1 MALAL
6 AGGRGY
12 ICGMLSS
19 VTTRFPLW
27 LMVASLG
34 VLAMALAWQ
43 YVGGVEP
50 CILCIYQ
57 RWPYVAV
64 AALAA
69 AGLALDRRPAAR
81 AAIIGL
87 CGVALLIGAG
97 IAGFHVGVEQHW
109 WAGTDGCGVDP
120 LAAGNSIDALRAQL
134 LAEPVVPCDVVT
146 WSLFGIS
153 MAGYNF
159 VISLG
164 LGATALTV
172 ARQLLKEG
180 GR

>member
-1 MALAL
+1 
-6 AGGRGY
+6 
-12 ICGMLSS
+12 MLSY
-19 VTTRFPLW
+19 VTDRFPLW
-27 LMVASLG
+27 LLAASLG
-34 VLAMALAWQ
+34 VLAVALAWQ
-43 YVGGVEP
+43 HLGGVEP

-64 AALAA
+64 AVLAA
-69 AGLALDRRPAAR
+69 GGLALDRRPAAR

-109 WAGTDGCGVDP
+109 WAGTADCSADP
-120 LAAGNSIDALRAQL
+120 LAAGNSIEALRAQL
-134 LAEPVVPCDVVT
+134 LAEPVVPCDEVA

-159 VISLG
+159 LISLG
-164 LGATALTV
+164 LGIAALAV
-172 ARQLLKEG
+172 ARSLLKER

>member
-1 MALAL
+1 
-6 AGGRGY
+6 
-12 ICGMLSS
+12 
-19 VTTRFPLW
+19 
-27 LMVASLG
+27 
-34 VLAMALAWQ
+34 LAWQ
-43 YVGGVEP
+43 YLGGVEP

-69 AGLALDRRPAAR
+69 AGLVLDRRPAAR
-81 AAIIGL
+81 AAIIAL

-109 WAGTDGCGVDP
+109 WAGTADCFADP
-120 LAAGNSIDALRAQL
+120 LAAGSSIDALRAQL
-134 LAEPVVPCDVVT
+134 LAEPVVPCDEVT

-159 VISLG
+159 LISLG
-164 LGATALTV
+164 LGITALAV
-172 ARQLLKEG
+172 ARVLLKET